1 MDQFP
6 PPGTVTVTDWG
17 AGSAMPLVYRNVTPD
32 GLVAI
37 DSGLGGGGAEGG
49 GGEDAAAETIKV
61 TGTTTSGT
69 PFALTVRC
77 DWCVPTGSPI
87 ILGEDVS
94 VVDEPEAHVPN
105 AHAGV
110 AS

>member
-32 GLVAI
+32 GLVVI
-37 DSGLGGGGAEGG
+37 DSGLGGGGGKDG

-61 TGTTTSGT
+61 TGTTTSGD
-69 PFALTVRC
+69 PVRLTEGA
-77 DWCVPTGSPI
+77 TGRPH
-87 ILGEDVS
+87 GEPHPPREDVS
-94 VVDEPEAHVPN
+94 VVATPEVQS
-105 AHAGV
+105 GTRRWV
-110 AS
+110 RS